1 MGFLYIIDIIVLVK
15 CLDKEEKD
23 LIYSYYSRFLYIKT
37 IILKIMTQEVLDR
50 MLVEF
55 QENGERTNKL
65 RAFILD
71 TEKFDKLDNINKDLL
86 IAQLKAM
93 ETYVSILS
101 IRIGLNSRV
110 VENTEE
116 STEELSEKIGQC
128 LKK

>member
-1 MGFLYIIDIIVLVK
+1 
-15 CLDKEEKD
+15 
-23 LIYSYYSRFLYIKT
+23 
-37 IILKIMTQEVLDR
+37 MTQEVLDR

-93 ETYVSILS
+93 ETYVSTVGS
-101 IRIGLNSRV
+101 IV
-110 VENTEE
+110 DQC
-116 STEELSEKIGQC
+116 LSE
-128 LKK
+128 LNAAE